1 MQSRTVRY
9 YCCEYLQEIY
19 TDRTACMP
27 QNLQKVSQYSWC
39 KHQDVMQT
47 RCSHDVRAT
56 GRHLRLDMM
65 THRDSFPIL
74 HNFYRLRYIM
84 VSFRAHPST
93 QKNCITEDSCILQ
106 YLRSLRSER
115 ADVAGSTDCGTVPT
129 LMCIY
134 FSPGEYTEYK
144 VKSYSVQIFR
154 TLRCLTK
161 LNGSIYSTVQF
172 LQPSASYEDF
182 LRAAATTTFIL
193 LLDMTHRDA
202 LRLSRIFISLVRYL
216 RYFLGCPPMLY
227 V

>member
-27 QNLQKVSQYSWC
+27 QNLQASQYSWC

-74 HNFYRLRYIM
+74 NKFYRLRYIM

-93 QKNCITEDSCILQ
+93 PKNCITEDSCILQ
-106 YLRSLRSER
+106 YLRLLRSER
-115 ADVAGSTDCGTVPT
+115 ADVAGSTGCGTVPT
-129 LMCIY
+129 LMCRY
-134 FSPGEYTEYK
+134 FYPGEYK

-154 TLRCLTK
+154 TLRCLNK
-161 LNGSIYSTVQF
+161 LNGSIYSIVYLVVSSTISF
-172 LQPSASYEDF
+172 L
-182 LRAAATTTFIL
+182 
-193 LLDMTHRDA
+193 
-202 LRLSRIFISLVRYL
+202 
-216 RYFLGCPPMLY
+216 
-227 V
+227 

>member
-1 MQSRTVRY
+1 MYRPYGMRAAKPSKGITVQLVQTSGCYADPLQSRRSCY
-9 YCCEYLQEIY
+9 
-19 TDRTACMP
+19 
-27 QNLQKVSQYSWC
+27 
-39 KHQDVMQT
+39 
-47 RCSHDVRAT
+47 

-115 ADVAGSTDCGTVPT
+115 AYVAGSTDCGTVPT
-129 LMCIY
+129 LMCRY
-134 FSPGEYTEYK
+134 FPPGEYTEYK

-161 LNGSIYSTVQF
+161 FNGSIYSTV
-172 LQPSASYEDF
+172 
-182 LRAAATTTFIL
+182 
-193 LLDMTHRDA
+193 
-202 LRLSRIFISLVRYL
+202 
-216 RYFLGCPPMLY
+216 
-227 V
+227 

>member
-1 MQSRTVRY
+1 MEHYSTGVKMFENINYYNARGEWTVQMQSRTVRY

-19 TDRTACMP
+19 TDRTTCMP
-27 QNLQKVSQYSWC
+27 QNLQASQFSWC

-47 RCSHDVRAT
+47 RCNHDVRAT

-65 THRDSFPIL
+65 THRDSFSIL

-93 QKNCITEDSCILQ
+93 PKNCITENSCILQ
-106 YLRSLRSER
+106 YLRLLRSER

-129 LMCIY
+129 LMCRY
-134 FSPGEYTEYK
+134 FYPGEYK

-161 LNGSIYSTVQF
+161 LNGSIYSIV
-172 LQPSASYEDF
+172 
-182 LRAAATTTFIL
+182 
-193 LLDMTHRDA
+193 
-202 LRLSRIFISLVRYL
+202 
-216 RYFLGCPPMLY
+216 
-227 V
+227 

>member
-1 MQSRTVRY
+1 
-9 YCCEYLQEIY
+9 
-19 TDRTACMP
+19 
-27 QNLQKVSQYSWC
+27 
-39 KHQDVMQT
+39 MQT

-56 GRHLRLDMM
+56 GRHHLRLDMM

-84 VSFRAHPST
+84 VSFRAYPST

-129 LMCIY
+129 LMCRY

-154 TLRCLTK
+154 TLRCITK
-161 LNGSIYSTVQF
+161 LNGSIYSTV
-172 LQPSASYEDF
+172 
-182 LRAAATTTFIL
+182 
-193 LLDMTHRDA
+193 
-202 LRLSRIFISLVRYL
+202 
-216 RYFLGCPPMLY
+216 
-227 V
+227 

>member
-1 MQSRTVRY
+1 MQTRTVRY

-27 QNLQKVSQYSWC
+27 QNLQASLYSWC

-93 QKNCITEDSCILQ
+93 QKHCITEDSCILQ

-115 ADVAGSTDCGTVPT
+115 ADVAGSTDCGTVCLCVYVCVCFLPIHSGHQVRWT
-129 LMCIY
+129 Y
-134 FSPGEYTEYK
+134 QPGSHRRKVTQDFSST
-144 VKSYSVQIFR
+144 FF
-154 TLRCLTK
+154 LRC
-161 LNGSIYSTVQF
+161 V
-172 LQPSASYEDF
+172 P
-182 LRAAATTTFIL
+182 
-193 LLDMTHRDA
+193 
-202 LRLSRIFISLVRYL
+202 
-216 RYFLGCPPMLY
+216 
-227 V
+227 

>member
-9 YCCEYLQEIY
+9 YCCEYLQEMY

-27 QNLQKVSQYSWC
+27 QNLLASQYSWC

-65 THRDSFPIL
+65 TNRDSFPIL

-93 QKNCITEDSCILQ
+93 KKKCITEDSCILH

-115 ADVAGSTDCGTVPT
+115 AGIAGSTDCCTVQI
-129 LMCIY
+129 LMCRY
-134 FSPGEYTEYK
+134 FYPGEYK
-144 VKSYSVQIFR
+144 VKSYSVQISR
-154 TLRCLTK
+154 TSPNLMAA
-161 LNGSIYSTVQF
+161 SAAQYSFFNHQLLKTSCAP
-172 LQPSASYEDF
+172 LQQRRSYYC
-182 LRAAATTTFIL
+182 FI
-193 LLDMTHRDA
+193 
-202 LRLSRIFISLVRYL
+202 
-216 RYFLGCPPMLY
+216 
-227 V
+227 

>member
-1 MQSRTVRY
+1 MEHYSTGVKMFENINYHNARGEKTVQMQSRTVRY

-27 QNLQKVSQYSWC
+27 QNLQKASQYSWC

-74 HNFYRLRYIM
+74 HNFYRLRHIM

-106 YLRSLRSER
+106 YFTCARCVRNVQTYQ
-115 ADVAGSTDCGTVPT
+115 AAQTV
-129 LMCIY
+129 
-134 FSPGEYTEYK
+134 
-144 VKSYSVQIFR
+144 VQ
-154 TLRCLTK
+154 
-161 LNGSIYSTVQF
+161 
-172 LQPSASYEDF
+172 
-182 LRAAATTTFIL
+182 
-193 LLDMTHRDA
+193 
-202 LRLSRIFISLVRYL
+202 YL
-216 RYFLGCPPMLY
+216 H
-227 V
+227 